1 MKNRNTN
8 QKNKHKTNS
17 INILGDLKK
26 SILISVIG
34 YFLLFIALYVNK
46 KYIYTFIEQPVRT
59 LLKNNTI
66 VFIYTNI
73 FESFTADISLC
84 GYSAFFLAI
93 PLFLFSLYKFF
104 APSLYQNEKKTAI
117 LLSIFGIIM
126 LILSFLLFYLFIF
139 PQAIK
144 FFLFENMPQNQD
156 IIAGQLVKLPM
167 LKISEYISTFF
178 HLVIGFG
185 LVFQAPLVLFGLVKL
200 GILSASSLSKHRR
213 IAIVII
219 FIISAIIT
227 PPDVMSQIVCATLL
241 IIIYE
246 ITNLFIKRI
255 NTNKKINKRKK

>member
-1 MKNRNTN
+1 MAKTY
-8 QKNKHKTNS
+8 KKHKYTENKQIAS
-17 INILGDLKK
+17 ANLLKDLRR
-26 SILISVIG
+26 SILISLCG
-34 YFLLFIALYVNK
+34 YFVFFVIFYINKKHLYV
-46 KYIYTFIEQPVRT
+46 FIERPVKE
-59 LLKNNTI
+59 LLNDTTI

-73 FESFTADISLC
+73 FESFASDISLC
-84 GYSAFFLAI
+84 GYSAFFVSI
-93 PLFLFSLYKFF
+93 PLFLFSIYKFF
-104 APSLYQNEKKTAI
+104 SPSLYSNEKRIAI
-117 LLSIFGIIM
+117 LLSIFGVAM
-126 LILSFLLFYLFIF
+126 LLLSFFLLYCFIF
-139 PQAIK
+139 PQAIS

-200 GILSASSLSKHRR
+200 GFIKPTALSKHRR

-227 PPDVMSQIVCATLL
+227 PPDVISQVICATLL

-246 ITNLFIKRI
+246 LTNFFIRKYY
-255 NTNKKINKRKK
+255 KKK

>member
-1 MKNRNTN
+1 MKNETKH

-46 KYIYTFIEQPVRT
+46 KYIYTFIEQPVRK
-59 LLKNNTI
+59 LLKNDTI

-93 PLFLFSLYKFF
+93 PLFLFSLYRFF

-126 LILSFLLFYLFIF
+126 LILSFLLFYLCIF
-139 PQAIK
+139 PQAIN
-144 FFLFENMPQNQD
+144 FFLFEDTSHNQE

-185 LVFQAPLVLFGLVKL
+185 LVFQAPLVLFGLIKL
-200 GILSASSLSKHRR
+200 GFMPVNALSKHRR

-227 PPDVMSQIVCATLL
+227 PPDVISQVICATLL

-246 ITNLFIKRI
+246 ITNFCIKR
-255 NTNKKINKRKK
+255 TKTDKRKK